1 MKAKENWID
10 TQREETET
18 CVNKTIKKA
27 CHLMEDLSSGKRIDP
42 QLSETSLG
50 RVYRRSKD
58 SQQIYL
64 TFFLSD

>member
-1 MKAKENWID
+1 MKANENWID
-10 TQREETET
+10 IHREETET

-27 CHLMEDLSSGKRIDP
+27 CHLREDLSSGRKIDP

-50 RVYRRSKD
+50 RVYRISKD

-64 TFFLSD
+64 TLFLSG